1 MKIQA
6 NERKQLNTAVL
17 NHLFTQGEA
26 GVDVVCIQ
34 LPLQYGQ
41 ADLTSLG
48 WTVQLVGEKDSF
60 VSKVL
65 EKEIAEEALILRWLV
80 DEDCTAAAGKVKVT
94 VVGTS
99 EDGKT
104 VIKFDGNSIF
114 VKEAAYG
121 SFAPA
126 PDTLAAAL
134 LQVQR
139 ASEEAVSAARSA
151 TIDALAAQE
160 AASRSPYIGADG
172 FWYVFDKEK
181 GEYGKSEILA
191 QGPAGPQGPAGES
204 SGVQSVNGVLPD
216 ETGDVA
222 IDLPSRTGIRP
233 NLLDN
238 WYFGNPVNQRGQTSY
253 LINGYTIDRWKTQN
267 ASTEVSLTANGV
279 KVVQT
284 YTSQP
289 RITQLIETVFP
300 AGTTM
305 TVSAIMKGDGINAP
319 KIQVREVFSSDTIF
333 IGDATNDEW
342 QMVTATFVTELE
354 GAPSVG
360 LYCSTNNEN
369 PPVLEIVA
377 AKLELGEGQT
387 LAHQDGN
394 GNWVLN
400 EIPNYAEELA
410 KCQRYQVIMSGMARY
425 RTMLVQANSLDF
437 YIPTPVTMRAVP
449 AFSVPTARI
458 TSFTSSA
465 SFTDAT
471 WSVVNINPAGVYLRA
486 TKSDHGFTDARADL
500 EGGAIFDAN
509 L

>member
-65 EKEIAEEALILRWLV
+65 EKEMTEEALILRWLV
-80 DEDCTAAAGKVKVT
+80 DEDCTAASGKVKVT

-181 GEYGKSEILA
+181 GEYGKSEIPA

-204 SGVQSVNGVLPD
+204 GGVQSVNGVLPD
-216 ETGDVA
+216 ENGDVA
-222 IDLPSRTGIRP
+222 IDLPSGTGIRP

-253 LINGYTIDRWKTQN
+253 TANGYTIDRWKSNSSALTTTVANGYITLSSTAQPLLLQQTFETPIKSGTRVTLSAVVRGKGVIRAAN
-267 ASTEVSLTANGV
+267 ASTTFGVLAFDTEEWKIVYSSFISDEQVQRVEFRMGSKEVCDILAV
-279 KVVQT
+279 
-284 YTSQP
+284 
-289 RITQLIETVFP
+289 
-300 AGTTM
+300 
-305 TVSAIMKGDGINAP
+305 
-319 KIQVREVFSSDTIF
+319 
-333 IGDATNDEW
+333 
-342 QMVTATFVTELE
+342 
-354 GAPSVG
+354 
-360 LYCSTNNEN
+360 
-369 PPVLEIVA
+369 
-377 AKLELGEGQT
+377 KLELGDGQT
-387 LAHQDGN
+387 LAHQDAD

-400 EIPNYAEELA
+400 EIPDYAEELA
-410 KCQRYQVIMSGMARY
+410 KCQRYQQLIAGAASIFLNA
-425 RTMLVQANSLDF
+425 Q
-437 YIPTPVTMRAVP
+437 
-449 AFSVPTARI
+449 RI
-458 TSFTSSA
+458 TANTIYFSLPLTVPLRDTPSLVYVSSG
-465 SFTDAT
+465 SISIMD
-471 WSVVNINPAGVYLRA
+471 SINGQNGVAG
-486 TKSDHGFTDARADL
+486 SGFTFSATY
-500 EGGAIFDAN
+500 GAGASVIRLNANKTGHGWTNASINMSNCLLDAN